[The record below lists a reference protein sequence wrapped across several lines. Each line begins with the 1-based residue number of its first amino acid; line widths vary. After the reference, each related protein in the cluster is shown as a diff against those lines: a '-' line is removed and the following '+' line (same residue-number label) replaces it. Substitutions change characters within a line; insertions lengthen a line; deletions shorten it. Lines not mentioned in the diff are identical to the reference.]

1 MHETMIQPARAAAT
15 DAPRLRRA
23 LGRWD
28 LTAIGVNQVIGV
40 SIFLLPSQIAG
51 VIGAWGP
58 IGVAVVGLTSLSVAL
73 CFAELA
79 SRFEGT
85 GGPYLYTR
93 HAFGDFFGFEVGWMQ
108 WFTRAAS
115 QSAVMAGTAVA
126 LGYYWPAI
134 DAGWRRALLIVA
146 LSAAHTWIN
155 IRGIRQGAWVINALT
170 IAKLMPL
177 AIFII
182 VGVWYVEPARLT
194 TLPPLTVRQALG
206 GALLLIFMYGG
217 YEVVPVPGGETIDP
231 RRDVPFALVA
241 TILSVAAV
249 MTLAQGVAQGV
260 LPDLSRHST
269 PVADAAA
276 VFLGAGGALLVGV
289 GSIVSMTGNNAG
301 QVLTG
306 ARMIFALAEH
316 GQLPVWFGRVHP
328 KYRTPANAVLF
339 TSAVALALALSGS
352 FAKLAVVAAVARLIM
367 YAGCAAAVLKVR
379 RRPDGLRP
387 ATFVIP
393 LGPVVPIVAMIVS
406 IAVAFGA
413 TREQLLGGLIALTGG
428 ATLFVVRK
436 VALNRNA
443 RRPYFHR

>member
-1 MHETMIQPARAAAT
+1 MIRSPEVPIDHSPT
-15 DAPRLRRA
+15 LRRA

-28 LTAIGVNQVIGV
+28 LTAIGINQVIGV

-115 QSAVMAGTAVA
+115 QSAVMAGTVVA
-126 LGYYWPAI
+126 LGYYWPAV
-134 DAGWRRALLIVA
+134 DAGWRRAALIAALTVA
-146 LSAAHTWIN
+146 HALIN
-155 IRGIRQGAWVINALT
+155 IRGIRQGAWAIDALT
-170 IAKLMPL
+170 IAKLVPL
-177 AIFII
+177 AVFIF
-182 VGVWYVEPARLT
+182 VGLGHVEPARLT
-194 TLPPLTVRQALG
+194 TLPPLTIRQALG

-241 TILSVAAV
+241 TILFVTTI
-249 MTLAQGVAQGV
+249 MTVTQAVAQGA
-260 LPDLSRHST
+260 LPDIARHAT
-269 PVADAAA
+269 PIADAARL
-276 VFLGAGGALLVGV
+276 FLGAGGALLVGV
-289 GSIVSMTGNNAG
+289 GSIVSMTGNTAG

-316 GQLPVWFGRVHP
+316 GQLPQWFGRIHP
-328 KYRTPANAVLF
+328 TYRTPANAVLF
-339 TSAVALALALSGS
+339 TSTVAAALALTGS

-367 YAGCAAAVLKVR
+367 YAGSAAATLKLR
-379 RRPDGLRP
+379 YRPDGARD
-387 ATFVIP
+387 AMFVAP
-393 LGPVVPIVAMIVS
+393 LGPAIPIVAILVS
-406 IAVAFGA
+406 IAIAFGA

-428 ATLFVVRK
+428 AILFVARK
-436 VALNRNA
+436 PDRAINRSGRLPYW
-443 RRPYFHR
+443 RR

>member
-1 MHETMIQPARAAAT
+1 
-15 DAPRLRRA
+15 
-23 LGRWD
+23 
-28 LTAIGVNQVIGV
+28 
-40 SIFLLPSQIAG
+40 
-51 VIGAWGP
+51 
-58 IGVAVVGLTSLSVAL
+58 
-73 CFAELA
+73 
-79 SRFEGT
+79 
-85 GGPYLYTR
+85 
-93 HAFGDFFGFEVGWMQ
+93 MQ

-241 TILSVAAV
+241 TILAVAAV
-249 MTLAQGVAQGV
+249 MTLTQVVAQGV
-260 LPDLSRHST
+260 LADLSTHTT
-269 PVADAAA
+269 PIADAAA
-276 VFLGAGGALLVGV
+276 AFLGASGALLVGS
-289 GSIVSMTGNNAG
+289 GSILSMTGNNAG

-306 ARMIFALAEH
+306 ARMIFALAEQ
-316 GQLPVWFGRVHP
+316 GELPAWFGRIHP
-328 KYRTPANAVLF
+328 RYHTPANAVLF
-339 TSAVALALALSGS
+339 TSTVATALALSGS
-352 FAKLAVVAAVARLIM
+352 FARLAVVAALAKLIM
-367 YAGCAAAVLKVR
+367 YAGCAAATLELR
-379 RRPDGLRP
+379 RRPRDTRP
-387 ATFVIP
+387 AMFVIP
-393 LGPVVPIVAMIVS
+393 GGPIVPAIALVVS
-406 IAVAFGA
+406 IGIGFGA
-413 TREQLLGGLIALTGG
+413 TQQQLLGGAIALAAG
-428 ATLFVVRK
+428 AVLYAISVR
-436 VALNRNA
+436 RGRPS
-443 RRPYFHR
+443 RRPAGGPA

>member
-1 MHETMIQPARAAAT
+1 
-15 DAPRLRRA
+15 
-23 LGRWD
+23 
-28 LTAIGVNQVIGV
+28 
-40 SIFLLPSQIAG
+40 
-51 VIGAWGP
+51 
-58 IGVAVVGLTSLSVAL
+58 
-73 CFAELA
+73 
-79 SRFEGT
+79 
-85 GGPYLYTR
+85 
-93 HAFGDFFGFEVGWMQ
+93 MQ

-241 TILSVAAV
+241 TILSVTAV

-276 VFLGAGGALLVGV
+276 VFLGAGGALLIGV

-379 RRPDGLRP
+379 RPDGLRP
-387 ATFVIP
+387 ATFLIP

-406 IAVAFGA
+406 IAIAFGA

-436 VALNRNA
+436 FLGRG
-443 RRPYFHR
+443 RSSDRPVRFQREDTV